1 MKRSA
6 IVLTLLALFYSGS
19 LAQERETR
27 TREGQRGGERDRREY
42 GRGRLGVEDPAGFKT
57 EGEQIFSGPQPG
69 EKLPAFKATSLDG
82 DKKGKELDPITSAGD
97 KLQVLFFQ
105 DVSRV
110 AIAGLFSV
118 MDAIG
123 KIERKTDKD
132 LQIACVFL
140 IDDADRIK
148 KGFARGFPA
157 LLELGIDV
165 VAVSQ
170 GGRDGPGAYG
180 LNRTISQTIILARD
194 GKVTRNFVFPEPLLY
209 ADPHV
214 MGGVAELID
223 EKRETVAAWL
233 NEAAASERPRA
244 GEWLLLIRPDHI
256 NDGTA
261 LSDAERQCAD
271 RKTHAVTVD
280 VGWTIR
286 RAFDELLRVR
296 ADDRPVSVPQADA
309 HGIERAF
316 GRLHDPCAAPQL
328 GREAVL
334 SHVPKAIPGSRLDV
348 EAAFIHQRIDELPA
362 GGAFFEAGFG
372 F

>member
-6 IVLTLLALFYSGS
+6 LALTLVALVCSGS
-19 LAQERETR
+19 LAQERESR
-27 TREGQRGGERDRREY
+27 SREGQRRGERDRREY
-42 GRGRLGVEDPAGFKT
+42 RPEERDRRKLGVKDPAGFKT
-57 EGEQIFSGPQPG
+57 EGKQIFSGPQPG
-69 EKLPAFKATSLDG
+69 EKLPAFKATSLAG
-82 DKKGKELDPITSAGD
+82 DNKGKELDPITSAGN

-214 MGGVAELID
+214 MGGVAELIG

-244 GEWLLLIRPDHI
+244 G
-256 NDGTA
+256 
-261 LSDAERQCAD
+261 
-271 RKTHAVTVD
+271 
-280 VGWTIR
+280 
-286 RAFDELLRVR
+286 
-296 ADDRPVSVPQADA
+296 DDRARRQRALGEKLRALVKAGKLTREDA
-309 HGIERAF
+309 GELYRVAFPERKPARG
-316 GRLHDPCAAPQL
+316 GRNRKSRERDRRDRD
-328 GREAVL
+328 GRERENR
-334 SHVPKAIPGSRLDV
+334 GDR
-348 EAAFIHQRIDELPA
+348 
-362 GGAFFEAGFG
+362 
-372 F
+372 

>member
-1 MKRSA
+1 MSRIHRTLAVA
-6 IVLTLLALFYSGS
+6 ILTCFTDYLVVSSQVNTLRGS
-19 LAQERETR
+19 FGQERKSR
-27 TREGQRGGERDRREY
+27 TREGPRLGEQDRREY
-42 GRGRLGVEDPAGFKT
+42 RPEERDRHKLGVKDPAGFKT
-57 EGEQIFSGPQPG
+57 EGKQIFSGPQPG
-69 EKLPAFKATSLDG
+69 EKLPAFKATSLAG
-82 DKKGKELDPITSAGD
+82 DKKGKELDPITSAGN

-244 GEWLLLIRPDHI
+244 G
-256 NDGTA
+256 
-261 LSDAERQCAD
+261 
-271 RKTHAVTVD
+271 
-280 VGWTIR
+280 
-286 RAFDELLRVR
+286 
-296 ADDRPVSVPQADA
+296 DDRARRQRALGEKLRALVKAGKLTREDA
-309 HGIERAF
+309 GELYRVAFPERKPARG
-316 GRLHDPCAAPQL
+316 GRNRKSRERDRRDRD
-328 GREAVL
+328 GRERENR
-334 SHVPKAIPGSRLDV
+334 GDR
-348 EAAFIHQRIDELPA
+348 
-362 GGAFFEAGFG
+362 
-372 F
+372 